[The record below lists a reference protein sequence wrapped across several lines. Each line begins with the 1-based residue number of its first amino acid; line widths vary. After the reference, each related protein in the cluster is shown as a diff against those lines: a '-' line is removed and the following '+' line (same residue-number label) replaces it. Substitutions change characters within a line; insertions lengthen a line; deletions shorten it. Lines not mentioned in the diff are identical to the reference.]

1 MTHKRVIKPGDIGAV
16 DEVLGWDPRGASEE
30 YEYVEKAQEAFSR
43 IKKELSALR
52 AANKQEKQ
60 KYAELS
66 RMNESYVKQLHAAEF
81 ERCVL
86 VRVYAAASEWLTRL
100 GANGHRYTDGVP
112 GELMDAV
119 DAYEEFAKT
128 TAKEQP

>member
-16 DEVLGWDPRGASEE
+16 DEVLGWDPQGNVHHDLLQAGH
-30 YEYVEKAQEAFSR
+30 YEYVKKAQEAFSR

-66 RMNESYVKQLHAAEF
+66 RMNEGYVKHLHAAER
-81 ERCVL
+81 ERDAL
-86 VRVYAAASEWLTRL
+86 KARVERMTESMSMACEEPSTGCECAGCSYARER
-100 GANGHRYTDGVP
+100 GGDH
-112 GELMDAV
+112 E
-119 DAYEEFAKT
+119 
-128 TAKEQP
+128 